1 MVDRAH
7 LVAERAPLCAALAG
21 GEGGHAA
28 DHALATRC
36 SLQSQSMPLQAPG
49 PLPTWRRSGLRHRR
63 TGIRAAPNKSRLGRS
78 LAHASNTEQD
88 IRNEQKGEREGK
100 SKELT

>member
-7 LVAERAPLCAALAG
+7 LAAERAPLCAALAG

-36 SLQSQSMPLQAPG
+36 RLQSQSMPLQAPG
-49 PLPTWRRSGLRHRR
+49 PLPMWRRSGLRPRR
-63 TGIRAAPNKSRLGRS
+63 QGIREEPITRKRKSVV
-78 LAHASNTEQD
+78 
-88 IRNEQKGEREGK
+88 KGK
-100 SKELT
+100 SVSVRVDLGGRRPTKKKK